1 MKTVIL
7 VNIAPVYISNDTCQ
21 PVVLTDNEKLLN
33 SIFLS
38 KYTFVQIY
46 TPLAKFSGKT
56 YKALDEQISK
66 FSNDNKIFDFESII
80 IKK

>member
-1 MKTVIL
+1 MKQVIL
-7 VNIAPVYISNDTCQ
+7 VNIKTVYISNDSCY
-21 PVVLTDNEKLLN
+21 PVELTANEKLLN
-33 SIFLS
+33 SLFS
-38 KYTFVQIY
+38 SQYTFVQLY